1 MATDIRRMSR
11 EDLDR
16 LNAESKAWRERNKPA
31 QDQTPEQPAP
41 DAIQTTQLDLW
52 EKLRATT

>member
-1 MATDIRRMSR
+1 MVTDIRRMSR

-31 QDQTPEQPAP
+31 QEQTAP

-52 EKLRATT
+52 ENL